1 MTAYN
6 LEKYVETAIISVI
19 NQKTDYDYQLLVVDD
34 CSSDSTYKIIERLQT
49 QYPDKIVGYRNEN
62 NLGSLASSNYLFS
75 KLDAEYYSFLDGDDY
90 WVDQHFIQNAIDFL
104 DKNVDYSMYGGN
116 TRLLTDADD
125 NELLIPAK
133 QTNRSYNLKDLI
145 LDRIPF
151 VHTSSIVARNL
162 IFKNG
167 LPSIYKDK
175 VSTFE
180 NCALRGEDFRRIH
193 NLVLGPIYVSND
205 TRSTYRIHSMG
216 MWQGSSDFKRKLET
230 TIQDNFFRKYFAE
243 KGKNEIAI
251 FYEKKFKSSFN
262 DLLIYVLFNS
272 TNLLNEKSSNEI
284 RLFASLL
291 EDVQTKASYNKLS
304 FSKRAKKKIVSLLMK

>member
-1 MTAYN
+1 
-6 LEKYVETAIISVI
+6 
-19 NQKTDYDYQLLVVDD
+19 
-34 CSSDSTYKIIERLQT
+34 
-49 QYPDKIVGYRNEN
+49 
-62 NLGSLASSNYLFS
+62 
-75 KLDAEYYSFLDGDDY
+75 
-90 WVDQHFIQNAIDFL
+90 
-104 DKNVDYSMYGGN
+104 MYGGN